1 MELTEP
7 GEWARSLTQGGDLG
21 ASAVEPL
28 SVLLVAFAYP
38 PYPASGSMRAEKVA
52 NALGRRGHFVRVLT
66 APAVKGERGIRVS
79 EPGLSVRV
87 LRYPRNPRHALLR
100 LRDLIRGSRDKA
112 HTNGAAP
119 IVPPDATPRARTK
132 LVDTLRSLLFVPD
145 EEQGFAAAV
154 ISAGLGE
161 LRSGV
166 DLLYTTAPPF
176 SSHLAGLVLKRL
188 SGLPWIAEFRDPW
201 TNNPVVARLSPQT
214 SLSSRLETRME
225 RAVFHT
231 ADQIVVGTEAL
242 RDQMCETYGAGAE
255 NKIVLA
261 RNGIDTIA
269 AQPSPPSKKPE
280 FLHLGTLY
288 GARSAESLLK
298 GFAQVDEVE
307 MQATEPRLR
316 FVGGEGDAQLHRYG
330 GLAESLG
337 VMARTQ
343 FEPWK
348 QRSEALALLSATDF
362 LLLLAIDQPSQVP
375 NKLYEYLGTRK
386 PIVALVD
393 EGGESAHLLRQSGN
407 HILITE
413 DTPEAW
419 AQAFRQALDM
429 ARNGVGAV
437 SSVER
442 LEQWTTE
449 RQFAN
454 LVSTVE
460 S

>member
-1 MELTEP
+1 
-7 GEWARSLTQGGDLG
+7 
-21 ASAVEPL
+21 
-28 SVLLVAFAYP
+28 
-38 PYPASGSMRAEKVA
+38 MRAEKVA
-52 NALGRRGHFVRVLT
+52 SALGQRGHSVRVLT
-66 APAVKGERGIRVS
+66 APAVKGERGIRIS

-100 LRDLIRGSRDKA
+100 LRDLIQGSKDKA

-119 IVPPDATPRARTK
+119 LVPPDTTPKARTK
-132 LVDTLRSLLFVPD
+132 LVENLRSLLFVPD

-154 ISAGLGE
+154 VSAGLGE
-161 LRSGV
+161 LRNGA
-166 DLLYTTAPPF
+166 DLIYTTAPPF

-201 TNNPVVARLSPQT
+201 TNNPVVARLSPTT
-214 SLSSRLETRME
+214 SLSSRLETGME
-225 RAVFHT
+225 RAVFHG
-231 ADQIVVGTEAL
+231 ADRVVVGTERL
-242 RDQMCETYGAGAE
+242 RDQMCETYGDDAE
-255 NKIVLA
+255 GKIVLA
-261 RNGIDTIA
+261 RNGIDKIA
-269 AQPSPPSKKPE
+269 DLPAPPSKTPE

-288 GARSAESLLK
+288 GARSAQSLLK
-298 GFAQVDEVE
+298 GFAELDGAETQDTV
-307 MQATEPRLR
+307 PRLR
-316 FVGGEGDAQLHRYG
+316 FVGGEGDAQRHRYG

-337 VMARTQ
+337 VMDRTK

-348 QRSEALALLSATDF
+348 QRKEALQLLTETDF

-393 EGGESAHLLRQSGN
+393 EDGESAHLLRQSGN
-407 HILITE
+407 HILLTE

-419 AQAFRQALDM
+419 AKAFRQALDM
-429 ARNGVGAV
+429 VRSGTGAV

-454 LVSTVE
+454 LVAMVE